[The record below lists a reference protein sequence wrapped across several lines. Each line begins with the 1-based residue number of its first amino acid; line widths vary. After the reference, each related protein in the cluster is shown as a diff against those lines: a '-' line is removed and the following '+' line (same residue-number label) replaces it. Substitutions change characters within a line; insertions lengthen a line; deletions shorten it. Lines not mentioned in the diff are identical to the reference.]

1 MKYFYLALALLTFF
15 ACSSE
20 QRFEQINNLTPEY
33 HMEKLEKISYQDALN
48 DTDDEKRV
56 ERSKEEW
63 RSLLRS
69 DEYRILRNKGTEMP
83 YVNEYD
89 GFYEDGVYLCRGC
102 GNPLYHSDTKYN
114 SRSGWPSFWKPI
126 RPGAVDEREDN
137 SLFMRRTEIICGRCD
152 SHLGHVFNDGPDP
165 TGLRYCMNSK
175 ALKFIP
181 KNSD

>member
-1 MKYFYLALALLTFF
+1 MKYLYLALALLTFF